1 MPFGELCTEISL
13 SICEEDASCNAVHG
27 TAILGEKREQT

>member
-1 MPFGELCTEISL
+1 MSFSELYREISL

-27 TAILGEKREQT
+27 TAILGEQREQT

>member
-1 MPFGELCTEISL
+1 MSFSELCIEISL

-27 TAILGEKREQT
+27 TAVLGEKREQT